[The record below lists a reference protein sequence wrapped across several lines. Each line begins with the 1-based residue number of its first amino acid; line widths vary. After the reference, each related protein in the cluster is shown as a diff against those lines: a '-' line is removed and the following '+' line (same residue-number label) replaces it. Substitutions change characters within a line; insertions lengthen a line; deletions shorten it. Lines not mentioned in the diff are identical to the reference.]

1 MCLDICK
8 KSVDQ
13 LELDGVPIL
22 FYGGGM
28 AKGQTFFE
36 EQTDQSEVKA
46 RIIQKYFYAWA
57 NIIMPSAEKA
67 DGKIGYIDLYAG
79 PGRYKDGAASTPLLV
94 LEHAVQHPKMS
105 QMLVALFNDMDGNN
119 TKTLKSEIDAIDG
132 IDNLKYYPSVQCNE
146 VDEDATKFFTDTQL
160 IPSFS
165 FIDPFGY
172 KGLSLDIVHGVIKD
186 WGCDCVFFFNY
197 GRINAGITNKFVE
210 KHIDALFGKE
220 RADFLRD
227 SLPGL
232 SPEKREEQILEAI
245 TEAIQELG
253 GKYVLPFRFKRGK
266 RTSHSLIFV
275 SKHFLGYHVM
285 KEIMAAESSLEEE
298 SVATFVYSEADE
310 TMPLLFA
317 LNQPLTELRGMLLE
331 QYGGQKLS
339 VLDLYEDHSVG
350 RRYIKRNY
358 KEVLA
363 LMEQDGLIKVKSAKA
378 RRKNTFADHLVVEFP
393 EK

>member
-1 MCLDICK
+1 MFCSNEGL
-8 KSVDQ
+8 
-13 LELDGVPIL
+13 
-22 FYGGGM
+22 M
-28 AKGQTFFE
+28 AKGQKFFE

-57 NIIMPSAEKA
+57 NIIMPSAERG

-79 PGRYKDGAASTPLLV
+79 PGRYRDGAASTPLLV
-94 LEHAVQHPKMS
+94 LEHAIKHPKMKK
-105 QMLVALFNDMDGNN
+105 MLVALFNDMDANN
-119 TKTLKSEIDAIDG
+119 TKTLESEIAALDG
-132 IDNLKYYPSVQCNE
+132 IGSLTFYPSVQCNE
-146 VDEDATKFFTDTQL
+146 VDEDATKFFTETKL

-197 GRINAGITNKFVE
+197 GRINAGITNPFVA

-220 RADFLRD
+220 RADDLRER
-227 SLPGL
+227 LPKL
-232 SPEKREEQILEAI
+232 TPEKREELILEAI

-253 GKYVLPFRFKRGK
+253 GDYVLPFRFKKGK

-285 KEIMAAESSLEEE
+285 KEIMAGESSLEEE
-298 SVATFVYSEADE
+298 GVATFVYSDADE
-310 TMPLLFA
+310 SMPLLFA
-317 LNQPLTELRGMLLE
+317 LNQPLTDLRGMLLDAFA
-331 QYGGQKLS
+331 GQTLS
-339 VLDLYEDHSVG
+339 VLDIYEGHSVG

-363 LMEQDGLIKVKSAKA
+363 QMEDDGLVTVHSSKA
-378 RRKNTFADHLVVEFP
+378 RKKNTFADHLIIEFP